1 MEPLNPAQAAEIAGG
16 VYALREHS
24 VVQATADGQ
33 TLGCEGLFDVG
44 TAARFEGR
52 SGALAWKPLSGFGYI
67 AEGVGRFAGDVLIAT
82 RGTQGKKWE
91 ADWISNYNIAMQL
104 GPGGLPVHAG
114 FNEVWKSF
122 RSDIADFLSQR
133 QRPPRLL
140 HCVGHSLGGA
150 LATLTA
156 DHVSRQK
163 QCAVA
168 LYTFGAPRVGDA
180 LFARSLTGRID
191 KDLFYRVYHPS
202 DPVPMIPLFPF
213 FHMPFGGAGI
223 AVENK
228 LGGLINSDA
237 HAMEDSYARAVGQS
251 SWDTLRRGAAAR
263 ADQAA
268 QVKGW
273 LEQSAQGSGSFV
285 MGSARLLDMIGR
297 ALAWMAA
304 QAGKLV
310 VAGLSIAVVNTF
322 TTLDQ
327 LAWLLTQAAHLQQE
341 MRAHLRILIGAIL
354 GFLGRKVAQVGEVT
368 AAFLRWLLTL
378 LFTSLRNAAQRA
390 ANRLRGAR

>member
-1 MEPLNPAQAAEIAGG
+1 MAPLSPAQAASIAGG
-16 VYALREHS
+16 VYALREHT
-24 VVQATADGQ
+24 VADATADGQ

-44 TAARFEGR
+44 SAARFEGY
-52 SGALAWKPLSGFGYI
+52 SGGLAWKKLSGFGYV
-67 AEGVGRFAGDVLIAT
+67 AEGVGSLAGDVLIAT

-114 FNEVWKSF
+114 FHEVWKTF
-122 RSDIADFLSQR
+122 RQDLTDFLSR
-133 QRPPRLL
+133 RKRPPRLL

-150 LATLTA
+150 LATLAA
-156 DHVSRQK
+156 DHVTHQHH
-163 QCAVA
+163 CAVA

-180 LFARSLTGRID
+180 FFSRSLTGRVE
-191 KDLFYRVYHPS
+191 KDLFFRVFHPS

-223 AVENK
+223 QVTNT

-237 HAMEDSYARAVGQS
+237 HAMEDSYAKAVGTQT
-251 SWDTLRRGAAAR
+251 WDTLRRDAAQR
-263 ADQAA
+263 ADQAS

-310 VAGLSIAVVNTF
+310 VAGISIQVVNAF
-322 TTLDQ
+322 TALDQ

-341 MRAHLRILIGAIL
+341 MRSYLRRLVGAIL
-354 GFLGRKVAQVGEVT
+354 GFLGRKVTQAGEVT
-368 AAFLRWLLTL
+368 AAFLRWVLAL
-378 LFTSLRNAAQRA
+378 LFSTLRNAAQRA
-390 ANRLRGAR
+390 MGRLR

>member
-1 MEPLNPAQAAEIAGG
+1 MEPLSPGQAADIAGG
-16 VYALREHS
+16 VYALRLQS
-24 VVQATADGQ
+24 VVKATADGQ
-33 TLGCEGLFDVG
+33 TLGCEGLFDAG
-44 TAARFEGR
+44 RAQRFEGK
-52 SGALAWKPLSGFGYI
+52 SGALAWKELSGFGYI
-67 AEGVGRFAGDVLIAT
+67 AEGVGVFAGDVLIAT
-82 RGTQGKKWE
+82 RGTQGAKTGP
-91 ADWISNYNIAMQL
+91 DWVSNYNIAMQL

-114 FNEVWKSF
+114 FHEIWKTF
-122 RSDIADFLSQR
+122 RKDVSDFLSQR

-156 DHVSRQK
+156 DHITREK
-163 QCAVA
+163 HCAVA

-191 KDLFYRVYHPS
+191 EGLFFRVYHPS

-223 AVENK
+223 AVDNK

-237 HAMEDSYARAVGQS
+237 HAMEDSYRSAVGDK
-251 SWDTLRRGAAAR
+251 SWGTLRNGAAAR

-297 ALAWMAA
+297 ALAWMAT

-310 VAGLSIAVVNTF
+310 VAGISMQAVSAF
-322 TTLDQ
+322 TALDQ

-341 MRAHLRILIGAIL
+341 MRSHLRSLVGAIL
-354 GFLGRKVAQVGEVT
+354 GFLGRKAAQVGEVT
-368 AAFLRWLLTL
+368 AAFLRWLLAL
-378 LFTSLRNAAQRA
+378 LFTTLRNAAQRA
-390 ANRLRGAR
+390 ANRLR